1 MPAITKPNQHFD
13 ATLWTGNNTNNRNIT
28 GLNFQPD
35 LVWSKSRNAGY
46 DGLITDA
53 VRESGKSVT
62 PSSTAAEAT
71 NNINGYVSAF
81 NSDGF
86 TLTQGSSSIVSVNE
100 TSTTYVGW
108 QWKAG
113 GTAVAN
119 TAGSIASQV
128 SVNSTAGFSIVTY
141 TSPNTL
147 VDETVGHGLNA
158 TPQFIITKNRDA
170 SFNWD
175 IYHKNLNSGNG
186 LVFAYNSQGAGRW
199 PTTLPTDSVFSVKYN
214 YEHVSTNKYV
224 AYCWT
229 PIAGYSAFGSYKGN
243 GVTNGPFVYTGFRPR
258 LIMIKDI
265 TTAGTTT
272 SNWFIRDT
280 ARDTYNVA
288 NKHLWADLAVTESN
302 ASYAASQYENLDIL
316 SNGFKLRND
325 NGGTNRSGDTMI
337 YACWAENPFKYAN
350 AR

>member
-175 IYHKNLNSGNG
+175 IYHKNLSSGHG
-186 LVFAYNSQGAGRW
+186 LVFEDGGSSSGRW
-199 PTTLPTDSVFSVKYN
+199 STTTPTDSVFTVKYN
-214 YEHVSTNKYV
+214 YEHASTNRYV

-229 PIAGYSAFGSYKGN
+229 PITGYSAFGTYTGN
-243 GVTNGPFVYTGFRPR
+243 GSATAGPFVYLGFRPR
-258 LIMIKDI
+258 LVIIKRS
-265 TTAGTTT
+265 TTT
-272 SNWFIRDT
+272 GNWNITDT
-280 ARDTYNVA
+280 SRNPYNNTTVA
-288 NKHLWADLAVTESN
+288 LRPNSSANESTVGTV
-302 ASYAASQYENLDIL
+302 YVQPV
-316 SNGFKLRND
+316 SNGFYISNNNSD
-325 NGGTNRSGDTMI
+325 TNASDGAYI
-337 YACWAENPFKYAN
+337 YMAFAEAPFKFAN